1 MRMDNLLRK
10 DFHRTCILCGMRKS
24 IVMVRTAKF
33 TNWKEWFPSFG
44 VELIVFSMVFLFAI
58 LTITPDD
65 IPAGKYLVCYFRK
78 ITGLDCPSCG
88 LTRGF
93 IALCHANFAEAFRV
107 NALTYIIAPFFAY
120 RFIRSLS
127 ATIFKKYIEVSL
139 PSFGIISIAILA
151 FLYAFARLI
160 LEICMKFHLFN

>member
-1 MRMDNLLRK
+1 
-10 DFHRTCILCGMRKS
+10 MRKS
-24 IVMVRTAKF
+24 LIMVRTAKF

-58 LTITPDD
+58 LAITPDD
-65 IPAGKYLVCYFRK
+65 IPAGKYLVCYFRE

-120 RFIRSLS
+120 RLVRSLS

-139 PSFGIISIAILA
+139 PLFGIISVAILA
-151 FLYAFARLI
+151 LTYASTRIIIELGVKFRL
-160 LEICMKFHLFN
+160 F